1 MTAPV
6 SPTDKQSPAKA
17 AFSSIKPWFTSIA
30 VFSAVINILM
40 LTGAIYMLQLYDR
53 VLVSKSIATLL
64 GLSALALAAFA
75 FQGFLNAV
83 RSRMLVRVGAR
94 FDEQLSPHVFDLV
107 SRRSLTNQAGGD
119 RPYRDLERVRS
130 FVSGAGPTAIFDM
143 PFMPIFLIGCFILHP
158 YLGLLA
164 VGGGVVIIA
173 MTLLTDRFSR
183 RISGATAGVAA
194 ARHSLTESAR
204 RNAEAMV
211 AMGFGKT
218 MRDRWLKL
226 KEMDGAGTVRQGE
239 MSGNMGA
246 VVKTFRQVLQ
256 SAVLGLGAYL
266 AIFGMISP
274 GAIIAASI
282 MTSRALAPIET
293 AIAHWKS
300 FVDARESFDRLKDDF
315 EDYADPA
322 DRTELPAPANDLQA
336 AHLVVIPPGQA
347 LPAVKGV
354 SLKVEKGSAL
364 AIFGQSGAGKST
376 LARAMVGLWPIEFG
390 MIRIDGQSVS
400 HYSPD
405 TLGGNVGY
413 LPQDVEL
420 FDGTVAENIARF
432 DPAATSKDVVD
443 AAMMAGAHDVILGL
457 QNSYDTKIGE
467 GGVRLSGGQRQRV
480 ALARA
485 LYGNPFLVVLDE
497 PNSNLDGEGEAA
509 LNRAIDAVRKRGGVV
524 VVITHRAS
532 VLPVVDQVAVMQNGR
547 FEKYGAKDEIMPKV
561 IKGGADSG
569 GGAEKARPAAK
580 GTGRNGKAKAPKVRK
595 APPAAAAAASQVT
608 AASAKAPV
616 SLRDRLQ
623 GQA

>member
-300 FVDARESFDRLKDDF
+300 FVDARESYDRLKDDF

-322 DRTELPAPANDLQA
+322 DRTELPAPAND
-336 AHLVVIPPGQA
+336 
-347 LPAVKGV
+347 
-354 SLKVEKGSAL
+354 
-364 AIFGQSGAGKST
+364 
-376 LARAMVGLWPIEFG
+376 
-390 MIRIDGQSVS
+390 
-400 HYSPD
+400 
-405 TLGGNVGY
+405 
-413 LPQDVEL
+413 
-420 FDGTVAENIARF
+420 
-432 DPAATSKDVVD
+432 
-443 AAMMAGAHDVILGL
+443 
-457 QNSYDTKIGE
+457 
-467 GGVRLSGGQRQRV
+467 
-480 ALARA
+480 
-485 LYGNPFLVVLDE
+485 
-497 PNSNLDGEGEAA
+497 
-509 LNRAIDAVRKRGGVV
+509 
-524 VVITHRAS
+524 
-532 VLPVVDQVAVMQNGR
+532 
-547 FEKYGAKDEIMPKV
+547 
-561 IKGGADSG
+561 
-569 GGAEKARPAAK
+569 
-580 GTGRNGKAKAPKVRK
+580 
-595 APPAAAAAASQVT
+595 
-608 AASAKAPV
+608 
-616 SLRDRLQ
+616 
-623 GQA
+623 

>member
-6 SPTDKQSPAKA
+6 SPTDKQSPAKT

-107 SRRSLTNQAGGD
+107 SRRSLTNQSGGD
-119 RPYRDLERVRS
+119 RPFRDLERVRS

-158 YLGLLA
+158 YLGTLA
-164 VGGGVVIIA
+164 VAGGVVIIA
-173 MTLLTDRFSR
+173 MTLLTDRISR

-266 AIFGMISP
+266 AIFGEISP

-300 FVDARESFDRLKDDF
+300 FVDARESYDRLKDDF
-315 EDYADPA
+315 ADYADPA
-322 DRTELPAPANDLQA
+322 DRTELPAPANELQA
-336 AHLVVIPPGQA
+336 AHLVVIPPGQV

-405 TLGGNVGY
+405 TLGANVGY

-443 AAMMAGAHDVILGL
+443 AAMMAGAHDVILQL
-457 QNSYDTKIGE
+457 QDSYDTKIGE

-561 IKGGADSG
+561 IKGGADGSG
-569 GGAEKARPAAK
+569 GSEKARPAAK
-580 GTGRNGKAKAPKVRK
+580 STGKPKVKAPRVRK
-595 APPAAAAAASQVT
+595 EAPAAAAAA
-608 AASAKAPV
+608 AAPV
-616 SLRDRLQ
+616 PMPAAKPSISLRDRLQ
-623 GQA
+623 DQM